1 MSPELPRPERG
12 SGDKKPKPLPE
23 RSRVWGRSREGPR
36 GVRSPRSPQR
46 REYLFI
52 YLFVSSGRGAE
63 RSLKTPKRGFLA
75 AQARQDPARNAAVPL
90 ERPPGEA
97 PPGSSPSPPP
107 RAIPGPP
114 LMG

>member
-46 REYLFI
+46 REYLFT
-52 YLFVSSGRGAE
+52 YLFHPAGVRSAALKPQKGAFWQPRRGRI
-63 RSLKTPKRGFLA
+63 
-75 AQARQDPARNAAVPL
+75 
-90 ERPPGEA
+90 PPGMPRSRWSDRREKPPPGAA
-97 PPGSSPSPPP
+97 PPHR
-107 RAIPGPP
+107 RALFPG
-114 LMG
+114 LR